1 MLAESVGRHH
11 IKCER
16 VTYNASKYIKE
27 QLFLNFQT
35 RAKQKTKKPGKFKI
49 IEARLGGN
57 FCPFFYDMPISST
70 GRSRYKQERSHNH
83 FDEPF
88 FCQVV
93 RVSRFPPFFI
103 LRALY
108 ADNWRL
114 QGNDPLCKLK
124 KRKPFLKMQKKIYPI
139 WPLKK
144 ESFFENPPLLFL
156 LFVNAPKNC
165 SWQYKLWARI
175 SGPVFHRVWEK

>member
-1 MLAESVGRHH
+1 
-11 IKCER
+11 
-16 VTYNASKYIKE
+16 
-27 QLFLNFQT
+27 
-35 RAKQKTKKPGKFKI
+35 
-49 IEARLGGN
+49 
-57 FCPFFYDMPISST
+57 MPISST

-124 KRKPFLKMQKKIYPI
+124 TFLKEPFLGDKTTKIPFVSK
-139 WPLKK
+139 WPKIPK
-144 ESFFENPPLLFL
+144 TATAFP
-156 LFVNAPKNC
+156 FVNAPKNC
-165 SWQYKLWARI
+165 SWQDKLWARI
-175 SGPVFHRVWEK
+175 SGPIFLSLSKVEKKAIWGCFQGNEAAFWKLAFLILHKRLHLIVKCKVKCCFCPYFPRPFLGKKEARVFL

>member
-1 MLAESVGRHH
+1 MQH
-11 IKCER
+11 K
-16 VTYNASKYIKE
+16 
-27 QLFLNFQT
+27 LNFYMCNSSWKSLAHACWECRTTSYKMQKSYLQCIKIHQRT
-35 RAKQKTKKPGKFKI
+35 TFFEFPNSSKTKKPGKFKI
-49 IEARLGGN
+49 IEARLAGN

-124 KRKPFLKMQKKIYPI
+124 KRKPFLKMQKKDLPN
-139 WPLKK
+139 LTAK
-144 ESFFENPPLLFL
+144 ERILFWNPPSTAFSP
-156 LFVNAPKNC
+156 FCKCP
-165 SWQYKLWARI
+165 QKLQLA
-175 SGPVFHRVWEK
+175 E

>member
-11 IKCER
+11 IKCKR

-27 QLFLNFQT
+27 QLFFEIPNSS
-35 RAKQKTKKPGKFKI
+35 KTKKPGKFKI
-49 IEARLGGN
+49 IEARLAGN

-124 KRKPFLKMQKKIYPI
+124 KRKTLFENAKKIYPI
-139 WPLKK
+139 
-144 ESFFENPPLLFL
+144 
-156 LFVNAPKNC
+156 
-165 SWQYKLWARI
+165 
-175 SGPVFHRVWEK
+175 